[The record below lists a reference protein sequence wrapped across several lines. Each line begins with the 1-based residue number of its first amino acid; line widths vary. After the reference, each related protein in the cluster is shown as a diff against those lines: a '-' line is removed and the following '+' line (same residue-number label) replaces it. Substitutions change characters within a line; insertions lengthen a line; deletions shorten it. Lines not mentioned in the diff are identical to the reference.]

1 MPTEIQTWSNTFC
14 PSVLSSASEASDSSP
29 SSTSSSAFANP
40 VSTNS
45 YTSSSTSSAL
55 PVAAGSPASA
65 SASASPSTTS
75 TASPT
80 LASFGAGTHGTTWGE
95 LPTNPSKANRGPAFE
110 AVSIILLSVAALVLA
125 FRCAHVRFGHKT
137 SIADLRQSFRT
148 DLHQDYKTSY
158 PGSGSRWVVRAHYI
172 GTYMA
177 FC

>member
-55 PVAAGSPASA
+55 PVAAGSPA

-158 PGSGSRWVVRAHYI
+158 PGSGSR
-172 GTYMA
+172 
-177 FC
+177 